1 MVARKINKHLGRYLY
16 ILAFSF
22 FQLSSVP
29 VISYPV
35 RLEVLELGVEILG
48 DDDLYVQVHQNPHHT
63 WLICFSLRLR
73 EASTSRVWWPTW
85 PGGAGAARTWCGGIA
100 EDRGSPTGTDK
111 KAINGAKDLH
121 LWVLEDTWDPWDAF
135 EMLVHCLWANIVLTG
150 MCCIDKE
157 K

>member
-48 DDDLYVQVHQNPHHT
+48 DDDLYVQVH
-63 WLICFSLRLR
+63 
-73 EASTSRVWWPTW
+73 
-85 PGGAGAARTWCGGIA
+85 
-100 EDRGSPTGTDK
+100 
-111 KAINGAKDLH
+111 
-121 LWVLEDTWDPWDAF
+121 
-135 EMLVHCLWANIVLTG
+135 
-150 MCCIDKE
+150 
-157 K
+157 